1 MKDKALQLVK
11 ETPEPQKANLLWEY
25 LQAHIL
31 YSLQGKRAF
40 EQLAFVDGTALRFI
54 YGIPRFSEDL
64 DFSLER
70 KTGYSFDTLL
80 QAAERDLTKAGFEV
94 TVYPRTGKT
103 VHSAFFRFPGL
114 LYEAGLSPHRAQ
126 KLSIKVEIDTN
137 PPPGAKTEQTVI
149 NRHFLLGLWH
159 HDLPSLMAGK
169 IHALLMRSYTKGRDL
184 YDLLWYLTRS
194 EPVVPNIVL
203 LNNALQQ
210 TGWKDDRVTNENWRS
225 IIGERLEQ
233 LDWISVSEDV
243 SAFLEH
249 PAERSLLTKRT
260 LLAALE
266 RAEEGID

>member
-1 MKDKALQLVK
+1 MKDRALQLVK
-11 ETPEPQKANLLWEY
+11 ETPEPQKANLLREY

-70 KTGYSFDTLL
+70 KTGYSLDTLL
-80 QAAERDLTKAGFEV
+80 QAAETDLTEAGFEV
-94 TVYPRTGKT
+94 SVHPKTGKA

-114 LYEAGLSPHRAQ
+114 LYEAGLNTHRTQ

-203 LNNALQQ
+203 A
-210 TGWKDDRVTNENWRS
+210 
-225 IIGERLEQ
+225 EQ
-233 LDWISVSEDV
+233 RASTDG
-243 SAFLEH
+243 
-249 PAERSLLTKRT
+249 
-260 LLAALE
+260 LE
-266 RAEEGID
+266 R

>member
-1 MKDKALQLVK
+1 MKDRALQLVK
-11 ETPEPQKANLLWEY
+11 ETPEPQKANLLREY

-70 KTGYSFDTLL
+70 KTGYSLDTLL
-80 QAAERDLTKAGFEV
+80 QAAETDLTEAGFEV
-94 TVYPRTGKT
+94 SVHPKTGKA

-114 LYEAGLSPHRAQ
+114 LYEAGLNTHRTQ

-149 NRHFLLGLWH
+149 NRHFLLELWH

-203 LNNALQQ
+203 A
-210 TGWKDDRVTNENWRS
+210 
-225 IIGERLEQ
+225 EQ
-233 LDWISVSEDV
+233 RASTDG
-243 SAFLEH
+243 
-249 PAERSLLTKRT
+249 
-260 LLAALE
+260 LE
-266 RAEEGID
+266 R